1 MNERDE
7 RIEELAEHMVK
18 TQGLDKDAARKI
30 ATEMFEYRPAG
41 PSWFS
46 KSLKKTVSVS
56 PMIIGAMGVAIIGL
70 SVALV
75 TTNIGKDQNEYL
87 VSSIGTVTTTLPA
100 VPANNAFN
108 FKINDAIPPTGTFN
122 YEAVPVPEQPNTIVV
137 SPSEKME
144 GDTTVT
150 YKIEENGEENAYF
163 IYENTNPA
171 PHIMKGDTTVTYHI
185 KDGKEGGVY
194 SFETPPVLKFKIES
208 NKLLPNSN
216 TPPIT
221 IAPSTG
227 AKSSSDEPP
236 TITITPK
243 TGTKAR

>member
-18 TQGLDKDAARKI
+18 TQGIDKEAAKKI

-56 PMIIGAMGVAIIGL
+56 PMIIGAMGVAIVGL

-75 TTNIGKDQNEYL
+75 TTNISKDRKEYL
-87 VSSIGTVTTTLPA
+87 VGSVGTVTTTLPD
-100 VPANNAFN
+100 VPPNNAFN
-108 FKINDAIPPTGTFN
+108 FKISDAVPPAGMFN
-122 YEAVPVPEQPNTIVV
+122 YEAIPVPSPVPEQSNTIVV

-150 YKIEENGEENAYF
+150 YHIEDNKEGRVYSFETPE
-163 IYENTNPA
+163 
-171 PHIMKGDTTVTYHI
+171 G
-185 KDGKEGGVY
+185 GKEGVVY
-194 SFETPPVLKFKIES
+194 SFETPEGNVYSYETPPVLKFKIES
-208 NKLLPNSN
+208 NKLLPNSS

-221 IAPSTG
+221 TAPNTG
-227 AKSSSDEPP
+227 TKSSSDEPP
-236 TITITPK
+236 TITINPK
-243 TGTKAR
+243 TGTKAK

>member
-30 ATEMFEYRPAG
+30 ATEMFEYKPAG

-56 PMIIGAMGVAIIGL
+56 PMIVGAMGVAIIGL
-70 SVALV
+70 SIALV
-75 TTNIGKDQNEYL
+75 ATSFSRNGG
-87 VSSIGTVTTTLPA
+87 VFS
-100 VPANNAFN
+100 F
-108 FKINDAIPPTGTFN
+108 
-122 YEAVPVPEQPNTIVV
+122 EASTVPEDNVFSFAT
-137 SPSEKME
+137 PS
-144 GDTTVT
+144 TPS
-150 YKIEENGEENAYF
+150 F
-163 IYENTNPA
+163 PS
-171 PHIMKGDTTVTYHI
+171 
-185 KDGKEGGVY
+185 EGGVFSFEAPPFIEEGGAFSFETPEDVKEGRVY
-194 SFETPPVLKFKIES
+194 SFETPEGNVYSYETPPVLKFKIES

-221 IAPSTG
+221 IAPGTG
-227 AKSSSDEPP
+227 VKPSPDEPP

>member
-18 TQGLDKDAARKI
+18 TQGLDKEAARKI

-75 TTNIGKDQNEYL
+75 TTNIGKDQKEYL
-87 VSSIGTVTTTLPA
+87 VSSVGTVTTTLPDI
-100 VPANNAFN
+100 PPNNAFN
-108 FKINDAIPPTGTFN
+108 FEISDAVPPTGMFN
-122 YEAVPVPEQPNTIVV
+122 YEAIPVPSPVPEQPNTIVV

-150 YKIEENGEENAYF
+150 YHIEDN
-163 IYENTNPA
+163 
-171 PHIMKGDTTVTYHI
+171 
-185 KDGKEGGVY
+185 KEGRVY
-194 SFETPPVLKFKIES
+194 SFETPEGNVYSYETPPVLKFKIES
-208 NKLLPNSN
+208 NKLLPNPS

-221 IAPSTG
+221 TPSTG